1 MADLFELIDA
11 GDRDAVCDLLDGR
24 PDLAE
29 ARDPGGLSPLL
40 YALLRGKD
48 DLVGPILDANPAL
61 DVFDAAAVGRT
72 RGLQAL
78 LEDDPELVQAQRP
91 DGSTAL
97 HLAARFDQA
106 DAVELLLNRGAD
118 PAARDAEGRTPADVA
133 SDGTRDLVALS
144 D

>member
-1 MADLFELIDA
+1 VRIFELIDA
-11 GDRDAVCDLLDGR
+11 GDEDGLSDLLDGR

-29 ARDPGGLSPLL
+29 ARDPGGLSPVLH
-40 YALLRGKD
+40 ALLTGRD
-48 DLVGPILDANPAL
+48 DLVDPLLAANPAL

-78 LEDDPELVQAQRP
+78 LDGDPELAHARRP

-106 DAVELLLNRGAD
+106 AAVELLLERGAD
-118 PAARDAEGRTPADVA
+118 PGARDAEGHTPADVA
-133 SDGTRDLVALS
+133 SEGTRALLAPGG
-144 D
+144 